1 MFFYQAYNDVYDVG
15 NACVSDTDSDSVL
28 DYQVFIVHCNF
39 DTFDYYYLHDHYCL
53 IITDTCVSTDTICNC
68 QKQIDY
74 FGVVSNEIVFIIH
87 CMHYLPSHWLRA
99 YS

>member
-1 MFFYQAYNDVYDVG
+1 MFFYQAYNDMYDVG

-53 IITDTCVSTDTICNC
+53 IITDTCVSTDTICMLEAN
-68 QKQIDY
+68 
-74 FGVVSNEIVFIIH
+74 
-87 CMHYLPSHWLRA
+87 
-99 YS
+99 